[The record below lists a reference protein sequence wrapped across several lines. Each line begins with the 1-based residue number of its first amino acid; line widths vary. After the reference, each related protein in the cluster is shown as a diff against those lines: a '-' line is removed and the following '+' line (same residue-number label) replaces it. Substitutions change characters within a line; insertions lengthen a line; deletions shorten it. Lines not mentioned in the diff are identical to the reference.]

1 MHLPKSLGHLVIVD
15 SSTLRSL
22 LTDWTHITQKESA
35 GHLRYTQPMQRQ
47 DLTTGSAIVIHSSL
61 KAFSILLAPLR
72 DLAVLRQFHTYLNA
86 EERRLLLRAVTVG
99 AATWCLGYG
108 LTTLAPFVFHQ
119 TLSWLA
125 SSPKLWGQPVLVFVP
140 LLLGALGVATLA
152 SVRASTVRYRDQ
164 AGRIRKLI
172 DVEGDGLEQAM
183 ALFYTAEPGLE
194 QALLGRQGVEA
205 RWQLPTFTM
214 AMRKILAVTL
224 TLGTGG
230 SGGMAAGLTLIGE
243 NMASA
248 LFKPRR
254 PIPENATDWRTRL
267 RRWWRSTDPDDLQT
281 VQLCGVAAGI
291 STLLGAPLAAAFF
304 ATEVMY
310 RRRPIIEKLVYALIA
325 SLTAYFLTILV
336 AHNRTRIFH
345 LDIFHMP
352 PFTPAYY
359 ISVIVMA
366 IGVASVAR
374 YFGQLREHAEQAF
387 RYYTP
392 NLWQRHLLGAAI
404 TGSIALITS
413 AFTGYGLELVLG
425 PGDSVINA
433 ALNDALPVQIALAAL
448 IAKLLATTSTI
459 GSGGSAGLL
468 VPSIFFGMTVAIAVA
483 WLFGFTAA
491 TLVVPSITASLVA
504 VVNVPLAATLLTVEL
519 FGSLY
524 LLPSL
529 LALVVSLLLSH
540 DNTIYRTQREVD
552 ESREIMPGYS
562 VRRIAVPDFWIG
574 RTISQLNVR
583 VRYDVNIIGLAKS
596 TNHGS
601 HIVPSTPVNHP
612 LRQGDILIVM
622 GADEKIEAL
631 RTRIQE
637 EQIKEEL

>member
-1 MHLPKSLGHLVIVD
+1 M
-15 SSTLRSL
+15 
-22 LTDWTHITQKESA
+22 TH
-35 GHLRYTQPMQRQ
+35 P
-47 DLTTGSAIVIHSSL
+47 SL
-61 KAFSILLAPLR
+61 KVLSILLAPLR

-108 LTTLAPFVFHQ
+108 LTTLAPYLFRL
-119 TLSWLA
+119 TLNWVQN
-125 SSPKLWGQPVLVFVP
+125 SPKVWGQPIFVFVP
-140 LLLGALGVATLA
+140 LLLGALGVAALTTI
-152 SVRASTVRYRDQ
+152 RASTVRYRDQ
-164 AGRIRKLI
+164 AGHIHELI
-172 DVEGDGLEQAM
+172 DVEGDGLEQAL

-194 QALLGRQGVEA
+194 QALLGRQGVDA
-205 RWQLPTFTM
+205 RWQLPTLTL
-214 AMRKILAVTL
+214 AIRKIAAVIL

-230 SGGMAAGLTLIGE
+230 SGGMGAGLTLIGE
-243 NMASA
+243 SMAAA

-254 PIPENATDWRTRL
+254 PIPDSAADWRSRL

-325 SLTAYFLTILV
+325 SLTAYFLSTLASHGRTPIL
-336 AHNRTRIFH
+336 H
-345 LDIFHMP
+345 LEIMHLP
-352 PFTPAYY
+352 PYSLAYY
-359 ISVIVMA
+359 SSVIIMA
-366 IGVASVAR
+366 VGVALVAR
-374 YFGQLREHAEQAF
+374 YFGRLRAHAEQAF
-387 RYYTP
+387 RRNTS
-392 NLWQRHLLGAAI
+392 NRWQRHLLGATI
-404 TGSIALITS
+404 TGFIALT
-413 AFTGYGLELVLG
+413 ATVVTGYGLELVLG

-433 ALNDALPVQIALAAL
+433 ALNGAMPVQIALAAL
-448 IAKLLATTSTI
+448 IAKLLATTSTVASG
-459 GSGGSAGLL
+459 GSGGLL
-468 VPSIFFGMTVAIAVA
+468 MPSIFFGMTVAIGVA

-491 TLVVPSITASLVA
+491 TLVVPSITASVVA
-504 VVNVPLAATLLTVEL
+504 IVNVPLAATLLTVEL
-519 FGSLY
+519 FGSPY

-540 DNTIYRTQREVD
+540 DNTVYRTQREVD

-583 VRYDVNIIGLAKS
+583 VRHDVNIIGLVKS
-596 TNHGS
+596 TNYGS

-637 EQIKEEL
+637 EQIKGEL